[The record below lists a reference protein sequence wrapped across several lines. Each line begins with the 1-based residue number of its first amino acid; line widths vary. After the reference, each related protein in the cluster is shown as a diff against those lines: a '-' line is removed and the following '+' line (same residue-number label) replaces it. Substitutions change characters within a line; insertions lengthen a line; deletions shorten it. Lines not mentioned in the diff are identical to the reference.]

1 MEKLLDTPINDIK
14 QYSPLALAF
23 IGDGVFDL
31 LVREYYVSRANS
43 PAGVLNSQKV
53 KVVCCKA
60 QSEFSQKLIPQLTEE
75 EYEVFKRGRN
85 AHVHAPKNQ
94 RLADYH
100 AATGLESLFG
110 YLYLCGNIQRIREL
124 FNVISS
130 DFENK
135 I

>member
-1 MEKLLDTPINDIK
+1 MEKLLDTSIKDIK
-14 QYSPLALAF
+14 QYSPLTLAF

-31 LVREYYVSRANS
+31 LVREYFVSMANC

-60 QSEFSQKLIPQLTEE
+60 QSEISQKLLPYLTDDEHD
-75 EYEVFKRGRN
+75 VFKRGRN

-94 RLADYH
+94 KLADYH

-110 YLYLCGNIQRIREL
+110 YLYLCGNISRIREL
-124 FNVISS
+124 FDIISA
-130 DFENK
+130 DFAD

>member
-1 MEKLLDTPINDIK
+1 MERLLDITINDIK

-31 LVREYYVSRANS
+31 LVREYYVAKANS
-43 PAGVLNSQKV
+43 PAGVLNNQKV
-53 KVVCCKA
+53 KIVCCRA

-75 EYEVFKRGRN
+75 EYDVFKRGRN

-94 RLADYH
+94 SLADYH

-130 DFENK
+130 EFENNA
-135 I
+135 